1 MAKISEIKNF
11 MGDGWEIAIKG
22 KTQEELIAIKEV
34 MNCLEDKEK
43 TEKELER
50 IKKGYCPEFF
60 NASREAMG
68 MPPIEKPAGMLLLAK
83 SNDTMLD
90 VARNVIKAVETTIE
104 VPTGLRSLTVNKN
117 EKIKDRIEELIG
129 YLKNYVE
136 WR

>member
-1 MAKISEIKNF
+1 MS
-11 MGDGWEIAIKG
+11 
-22 KTQEELIAIKEV
+22 
-34 MNCLEDKEK
+34 
-43 TEKELER
+43 
-50 IKKGYCPEFF
+50 
-60 NASREAMG
+60 
-68 MPPIEKPAGMLLLAK
+68 LLAK

-117 EKIKDRIEELIG
+117 EETKDRLQELIG